1 MRETLLE
8 SPLRTLKLL
17 DAVIRDGARSSVTAL
32 ARQTQIPVPSAHRHI
47 AALVDAGF
55 LLPAGY
61 ARHVAGP
68 KLAELRGFLDEQQL
82 MANVARPILDRLANR
97 LRCVTQLGI
106 FENDMVTYLVKSGQS
121 AGDLFTKVGMQLEA
135 YCSGIGK
142 VLLAHLPDD
151 AQSAYLEA
159 GPFIA
164 LTERTITDEHQLGI
178 VLQQVARE
186 GYAVDDEEVVTG
198 LQCIAV
204 PVRDRHGF
212 VIAAISASRATQ
224 SDHRRWQAKHLP
236 LLKAAADEI
245 GARAL
250 LWPAPTAKD
259 TMAISR

>member
-1 MRETLLE
+1 ME

-17 DAVIRDGARSSVTAL
+17 EAVVRDGAKSSVAAL
-32 ARQTQIPVPSAHRHI
+32 ARETQIPVPSAHRHI

-55 LLPAGY
+55 LSPAGY
-61 ARHVAGP
+61 GRHIAGP
-68 KLAELRGFLDEQQL
+68 KLAALSGFLDEKLL
-82 MANVARPILDRLANR
+82 MANVARPILDRLAKR
-97 LRCVTQLGI
+97 MGCVTQLGI

-151 AQSAYLEA
+151 ARSEYLEA

-164 LTERTITDEHQLGI
+164 LTERTITDPDLLGAE
-178 VLQQVARE
+178 LQQVARE
-186 GYAVDDEEVVTG
+186 GFAVDDEEVVTG

-204 PVRDRHGF
+204 PVRNSKGE

-224 SDHRRWQAKHLP
+224 SDHRRWQARQLP
-236 LLKAAADEI
+236 LLQDAADEI
-245 GARAL
+245 GVRANIVL
-250 LWPAPTAKD
+250 T
-259 TMAISR
+259 